1 MNPAHAYASAVR
13 GLKKES
19 ATKLASEYGIGNS
32 TITGLKK
39 NADKIHSFQTKMD
52 SLSVNKKR
60 KIMRLAKNEDVDEA
74 VYLWFEQNA
83 VKEFLC
89 LKKDSRPCC
98 YEEAF

>member
-1 MNPAHAYASAVR
+1 MKRRSKIIDR
-13 GLKKES
+13 LKKES

-60 KIMRLAKNEDVDEA
+60 KVMRLAKDEDVDEA
-74 VYLWFEQNA
+74 VYWFEQ
-83 VKEFLC
+83 KRSEGIPM
-89 LKKDSRPCC
+89 S
-98 YEEAF
+98 